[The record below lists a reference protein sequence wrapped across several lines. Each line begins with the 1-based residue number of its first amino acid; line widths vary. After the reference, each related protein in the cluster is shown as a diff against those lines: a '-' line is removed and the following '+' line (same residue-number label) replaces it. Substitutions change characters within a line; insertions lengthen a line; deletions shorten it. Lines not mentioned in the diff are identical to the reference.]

1 MLGCWATSASTD
13 IPVPSRFY
21 VHDDI
26 SRDIRLRH
34 GPDSE
39 AYRLTEQLFDLI
51 RRDAERVR
59 VLTVE
64 EQIEELVSRGEH
76 APFAMT
82 IGIGTAGERVARQL
96 HQRSGWF
103 PSIQRIDL
111 FREEDARG
119 GYNLV
124 GGGADSLGGKLSS
137 VKDVP
142 SLAVVDDTVFS
153 GLTMRTVL
161 GAMPPELLSRTHAFC
176 LRCVGESR
184 PAIEALCPISAG
196 FAATGHILEDVSFIN
211 ASGLVTRVGIRR
223 ANKPPLAFFDR
234 PEWVNAWFPDYGTE
248 VVELCKRLNALLE
261 PGPT

>member
-1 MLGCWATSASTD
+1 MLSDTP
-13 IPVPSRFY
+13 IPTFPIKREGA
-21 VHDDI
+21 H
-26 SRDIRLRH
+26 RC
-34 GPDSE
+34 P
-39 AYRLTEQLFDLI
+39 
-51 RRDAERVR
+51 
-59 VLTVE
+59 
-64 EQIEELVSRGEH
+64 ELSPIQAIPH
-76 APFAMT
+76 FKDFAP
-82 IGIGTAGERVARQL
+82 
-96 HQRSGWF
+96 
-103 PSIQRIDL
+103 
-111 FREEDARG
+111 
-119 GYNLV
+119 LV

-176 LRCVGESR
+176 LRCVGESL

>member
-1 MLGCWATSASTD
+1 MTTTEGPDAD

-26 SRDIRLRH
+26 TREIRLRH
-34 GPDSE
+34 GPASE
-39 AYRLTEQLFDLI
+39 ADRLAEQLFDLV
-51 RRDAERVR
+51 RRDGERVR

-64 EQIEELVSRGEH
+64 EQIEQLLSRGEH
-76 APFAMT
+76 APFAMA

-96 HQRSGWF
+96 HRRTGWF
-103 PSIQRIDL
+103 PSIQKIDL
-111 FREEDARG
+111 FREEDAHG

-124 GGGADSLGGKLSS
+124 SSGADSLGGRLSR

-161 GAMPPELLSRTHAFC
+161 GAIPPELLRRTHAFC
-176 LRCVGESR
+176 LRCVAESL

-196 FAATGHILEDVSFIN
+196 FAAQGRILEDVSFIN

-223 ANKPPLAFFDR
+223 ANRPPLAFFDR
-234 PEWVNAWFPDYGTE
+234 PEWVNAWFPDYGAE
-248 VVELCKRLNALLE
+248 VVEVCEKLNALLE
-261 PGPT
+261 PGPI